1 MMHMQ
6 STPHTLFGD
15 VQISPVRPQDRKINH
30 SPIETRLTYLNHTNH
45 PITVEWRSGLKCVL
59 RPEPNFETNKLIVRV
74 EITIHPQVKLDIQR
88 VLSAVTDAASA
99 EMKAMRTSFNLSLK
113 AGHYGSIVMIL
124 DYSLTV
130 EQLRQFGGSVY
141 YHEVDCVFSLLSLE
155 HSPPHPHSP
164 AGRNLCLIDADGDG
178 NMTGFRY
185 SIEIIDNAGKFGDRY
200 LNIGNKVYRAPAQ
213 KDHERRDGVYV
224 VSNEP
229 VEGQIEMSERKVQ
242 LYSFEQAKEQLG
254 LYRTPEEAMNLG
266 DVSQAKKEELLNLE
280 HQIQVEK
287 AELAR
292 ERQQHEKEMLDKEKA
307 LKEAE
312 EARDRNA
319 RVIDEMRSEQEHRQ
333 KLERERVKDYYEDRS
348 YERKDS
354 NETLK
359 FLPTLILGIGAAV
372 AAVFKWLR

>member
-1 MMHMQ
+1 
-6 STPHTLFGD
+6 
-15 VQISPVRPQDRKINH
+15 
-30 SPIETRLTYLNHTNH
+30 
-45 PITVEWRSGLKCVL
+45 
-59 RPEPNFETNKLIVRV
+59 
-74 EITIHPQVKLDIQR
+74 
-88 VLSAVTDAASA
+88 
-99 EMKAMRTSFNLSLK
+99 
-113 AGHYGSIVMIL
+113 
-124 DYSLTV
+124 
-130 EQLRQFGGSVY
+130 
-141 YHEVDCVFSLLSLE
+141 
-155 HSPPHPHSP
+155 
-164 AGRNLCLIDADGDG
+164 
-178 NMTGFRY
+178 
-185 SIEIIDNAGKFGDRY
+185 
-200 LNIGNKVYRAPAQ
+200 
-213 KDHERRDGVYV
+213 
-224 VSNEP
+224 
-229 VEGQIEMSERKVQ
+229 
-242 LYSFEQAKEQLG
+242 
-254 LYRTPEEAMNLG
+254 MNLG

>member
-1 MMHMQ
+1 
-6 STPHTLFGD
+6 
-15 VQISPVRPQDRKINH
+15 
-30 SPIETRLTYLNHTNH
+30 
-45 PITVEWRSGLKCVL
+45 
-59 RPEPNFETNKLIVRV
+59 
-74 EITIHPQVKLDIQR
+74 
-88 VLSAVTDAASA
+88 
-99 EMKAMRTSFNLSLK
+99 
-113 AGHYGSIVMIL
+113 
-124 DYSLTV
+124 
-130 EQLRQFGGSVY
+130 
-141 YHEVDCVFSLLSLE
+141 
-155 HSPPHPHSP
+155 
-164 AGRNLCLIDADGDG
+164 
-178 NMTGFRY
+178 MTGFRY